1 MHIERK
7 LRNHTVTILLVLLTL
22 TSGVFIASKAIPRAS
37 ASSNGTSTLTATPA
51 TFTNYELA
59 GNPFATTTNPPFSVG
74 VNCPNSAGTCQNTEG
89 EPAIRADRAG
99 NFYGSSENVFCVIG
113 GQCGGTFAWKSIDG
127 GNSFTT
133 LKLPNSVSGTVCN
146 PPTGSDHCTSAG
158 LSPAGGDTDIAVA
171 PRRNANGFFN
181 IYVASLQSNPPLL
194 NVYVSTSKDGGA
206 TWSINPTGASIPV
219 DDREW
224 IAADG
229 ANKVCISY
237 HAQPLTNTIIVD
249 CSTDAGAT
257 FTQHAPAFDATH
269 IAFLAGFNNVIGNLA
284 IDPSNHV
291 IYQVFSSIDNA
302 VELASC
308 TVFCHVHTVWIAVS
322 IDGGSTFTDYEVYN
336 NPNTNVDYGHQFI
349 NVSVDS
355 AGNLYVVYN
364 DNHNMFYSFSKT
376 FGQTWSGPYQVNK
389 LPSATAIFPWSAAGN
404 AGQLDIVWYGTSYY
418 DGVNPPDSYP
428 GIGTTNPSGPAAW
441 YVYFS
446 QNLNALTPG
455 SSWTQVQ
462 ASAIIHYGGVCES
475 GVTCTGNRDLLD
487 DFGIAASPTTG
498 KAAIIYT
505 SDQFVNS
512 AAEPATKRSSG
523 SAVCSSSLSN
533 SVDCSHTNIAIQTG
547 GSTIN
552 QKHHHFEVDEEDL
565 EETDLSGDGGHS
577 PDFKMQGENTG
588 NTAITSISVQVSG
601 LPVSMTWSNA
611 FPLLPSQAASA
622 ETRSLPLGLVLAVGN
637 IYPVTITATLADG
650 TTETQNTS
658 AIYTLGAGLGL

>member
-1 MHIERK
+1 MDTRRK
-7 LRNHTVTILLVLLTL
+7 FRTQTVTILVLLLTL
-22 TSGVFIASKAIPRAS
+22 TSGLYLAIRTIPQAN
-37 ASSNGTSTLTATPA
+37 AVNATPA

-59 GNPFATTTNPPFSVG
+59 GNPFNTPGFSVG
-74 VNCPNSAGTCQNTEG
+74 VTCPNSAGTCQNTEG

-113 GQCGGTFAWKSIDG
+113 GQCGGTFAYKSTDNG
-127 GNSFTT
+127 QHFTT
-133 LKLPNSVSGTVCN
+133 LPLPNSVS
-146 PPTGSDHCTSAG
+146 AG
-158 LSPAGGDTDIAVA
+158 GVGISPAGGDTDIAVA
-171 PRRNANGFFN
+171 PQRNANGFFN
-181 IYVASLQSNPPLL
+181 IYVASLQSEPPLL
-194 NVYVSTSKDGGA
+194 NVYVSTSKNGGA
-206 TWSINPTGASIPV
+206 SWSINPTGASIPV

-237 HAQPLTNTIIVD
+237 HSQPLTNTIIVD

-257 FTQHAPAFDATH
+257 FTQHASAFDATH
-269 IAFLAGFNNVIGNLA
+269 ISFLAGFDNIIGNLA

-308 TVFCHVHTVWIAVS
+308 TAFCHVHTVWIAVS
-322 IDGGSTFTDYEVYN
+322 IDGGNSFTDYVVYN
-336 NPNTNVDYGHQFI
+336 NPDTTVDYGHQFI

-355 AGNLYVVYN
+355 GGNVYVVYN

-389 LPSATAIFPWSAAGN
+389 PPSATAIFPWSAAGN

-418 DGVNPPDSYP
+418 DGINPPDNYP
-428 GIGTTNPSGPAAW
+428 LSAAW
-441 YVYFS
+441 YVYFA
-446 QNLNALTPG
+446 QNLKALTPG
-455 SSWTQVQ
+455 SSFTQVQ
-462 ASAIIHYGGVCES
+462 ASGIIHYGGVCES

-533 SVDCSHTNIAIQTG
+533 SVDCSHTNVAIQTG
-547 GSTIN
+547 GSTVN
-552 QKHHHFEVDEEDL
+552 QKQHKFQVDEEDL
-565 EETDLSGDGGHS
+565 EETDLSGDGVQS

-588 NTAITSISVQVSG
+588 ATAITSISVQVSS
-601 LPVSMTWSNA
+601 LPVTQTWSNA
-611 FPLLPSQAASA
+611 FPLLPGQTASA
-622 ETRSLPLGLVLAVGN
+622 ETTTLPLGLVLAVGN
-637 IYPVTITATLADG
+637 LYPVTITATLADG
-650 TTETQNTS
+650 TTETQSTNT
-658 AIYTLGAGLGL
+658 IYTLGAGFGL

>member
-1 MHIERK
+1 MDIRRK
-7 LRNHTVTILLVLLTL
+7 FLTHTVTLLVLLLTL
-22 TSGVFIASKAIPRAS
+22 TSGLYLAARTVPRAN
-37 ASSNGTSTLTATPA
+37 ALTATPA

-74 VNCPNSAGTCQNTEG
+74 VNCPNSAGNCQNTEG

-113 GQCGGTFAWKSIDG
+113 GQCGGPFAWKSIDG

-146 PPTGSDHCTSAG
+146 PPTGSDHCTSAC
-158 LSPAGGDTDIAVA
+158 LSPAGGDTAIAGA
-171 PRRNANGFFN
+171 PRRNANRFFN
-181 IYVASLQSNPPLL
+181 IYVASLQSNPALL
-194 NVYVSTSKDGGA
+194 NVYVSTSKNGGA
-206 TWSINPTGASIPV
+206 SWSINPTGASIPV

-237 HAQPLTNTIIVD
+237 HATPLTNTIVVD
-249 CSTDAGAT
+249 CSQDAGLT
-257 FTQHAPAFDATH
+257 FTTHASAFDPTH

-308 TVFCHVHTVWIAVS
+308 TAFCHVHTVWIAVS
-322 IDGGSTFTDYEVYN
+322 IDGGNSFTDYVVYN
-336 NPNTNVDYGHQFI
+336 NSNTNVDYGHQFI

-355 AGNLYVVYN
+355 GENVYVVYN

-418 DGVNPPDSYP
+418 DGVKPPDSYP
-428 GIGTTNPSGPAAW
+428 DSAAW

-523 SAVCSSSLSN
+523 SAVCSSSVSN
-533 SVDCSHTNIAIQTG
+533 SVDCSHTNIAVQIS

-552 QKHHHFEVDEEDL
+552 QKHHHFQVDEEDFGGTNL
-565 EETDLSGDGGHS
+565 IVDGGNS
-577 PDFKMQGENTG
+577 PYINMRLEDAG

-601 LPVSMTWSNA
+601 LPVTMTWSNA
-611 FPLLPSQAASA
+611 FPLLPGQAASA

-637 IYPVTITATLADG
+637 IYPVTITTTLADR
-650 TTETQNTS
+650 TTETQSTN

>member
-1 MHIERK
+1 MDIERK
-7 LRNHTVTILLVLLTL
+7 FRNHTVTILLVLLTL

-74 VNCPNSAGTCQNTEG
+74 VTCPNSAGNCQNTEG
-89 EPAIRADRAG
+89 EPSIRVDRAG

-113 GQCGGTFAWKSIDG
+113 GQCGGTFAYKSTDNG
-127 GNSFTT
+127 QHFTT
-133 LKLPNSVSGTVCN
+133 LPLPNSVS
-146 PPTGSDHCTSAG
+146 AG
-158 LSPAGGDTDIAVA
+158 GVGISPAGGDTDIAVA
-171 PRRNANGFFN
+171 PQRNANGFFN

-206 TWSINPTGASIPV
+206 TWSINPTGASIPI

-237 HAQPLTNTIIVD
+237 HAQPLTNTIVVD
-249 CSTDAGAT
+249 CSTNAGAT
-257 FTQHAPAFDATH
+257 FTQDASAFDATH
-269 IAFLAGFNNVIGNLA
+269 EAFLAGFNNVIGNLA

-308 TVFCHVHTVWIAVS
+308 TAFCHVHTVWIAVS
-322 IDGGSTFTDYEVYN
+322 IDGGNSFTDYVVYN
-336 NPNTNVDYGHQFI
+336 NPDTTVDYGHQFI

-355 AGNLYVVYN
+355 GGNVYVVYN
-364 DNHNMFYSFSKT
+364 DNHNMFYSFSKS

-389 LPSATAIFPWSAAGN
+389 PPSATAIFPWSAAGN

-418 DGVNPPDSYP
+418 DGINPPDSYP
-428 GIGTTNPSGPAAW
+428 LSAAW
-441 YVYFS
+441 YVYFA
-446 QNLNALTPG
+446 QNLKALTPG
-455 SSWTQVQ
+455 SSFTQVQ
-462 ASAIIHYGGVCES
+462 ASGIIHYGGVCES

-512 AAEPATKRSSG
+512 PAEPATKRNSG
-523 SAVCSSSLSN
+523 SAVCDSSLSN

-552 QKHHHFEVDEEDL
+552 QKQHHFEVNQIAFDETNL
-565 EETDLSGDGGHS
+565 QSNGGQS
-577 PDFKMQGENTG
+577 PDFKMQGENPG
-588 NTAITSISVQVSG
+588 DTAITSISVQVSG
-601 LPVSMTWSNA
+601 LPVTMTWSNA
-611 FPLLPSQAASA
+611 FPVLPGQAASA
-622 ETRSLPLGLVLAVGN
+622 ETTSLPLGLVLAVGN
-637 IYPVTITATLADG
+637 IYPVTRTVTLADG
-650 TTETQNTS
+650 AT
-658 AIYTLGAGLGL
+658 

>member
-1 MHIERK
+1 MDIKRK
-7 LRNHTVTILLVLLTL
+7 FPNHTVTILLVLLTL
-22 TSGVFIASKAIPRAS
+22 TSGVFIASKAIPRTS

-74 VNCPNSAGTCQNTEG
+74 VSCPNSAGTCQNTEG

-194 NVYVSTSKDGGA
+194 NVYVSTSKNGGA
-206 TWSINPTGASIPV
+206 SWSINPTGASIPV

-237 HAQPLTNTIIVD
+237 HAQPLTNTIVVD
-249 CSTDAGAT
+249 CSTNAGAT
-257 FTQHAPAFDATH
+257 FTQHASAFDATH
-269 IAFLAGFNNVIGNLA
+269 VAFLAGFNNVIGNLA
-284 IDPSNHV
+284 IDPGNHV

-308 TVFCHVHTVWIAVS
+308 TAFCHVHTVWIAVS
-322 IDGGSTFTDYEVYN
+322 IDGGSSFTDYVVYN
-336 NPNTNVDYGHQFI
+336 NPDTTVEYGHQFI

-355 AGNLYVVYN
+355 GGNVYVVYN

-389 LPSATAIFPWSAAGN
+389 PPSATAIFPWSAAGK

-418 DGVNPPDSYP
+418 DRINPPDSYP
-428 GIGTTNPSGPAAW
+428 LSAAW
-441 YVYFS
+441 YVYFA
-446 QNLNALTPG
+446 QNLKALTPG
-455 SSWTQVQ
+455 SSFTQVQ
-462 ASAIIHYGGVCES
+462 ASGIIHYGGVCES

-512 AAEPATKRSSG
+512 AAEPATKRNSG
-523 SAVCSSSLSN
+523 SPVCSSDLSN

-552 QKHHHFEVDEEDL
+552 QKQHKFQVNQIASN
-565 EETDLSGDGGHS
+565 ETNLQSNGGQS
-577 PDFKMQGENTG
+577 PHVKMKREKTGEKTINT
-588 NTAITSISVQVSG
+588 IFDQVSG
-601 LPVSMTWSNA
+601 LTLNSSLDDT
-611 FPLLPSQAASA
+611 FTTLPRQ
-622 ETRSLPLGLVLAVGN
+622 
-637 IYPVTITATLADG
+637 
-650 TTETQNTS
+650 
-658 AIYTLGAGLGL
+658 